1 MSGTSRLELYDV
13 KKNLDQNFIIDLVQK
28 SS

>member
-1 MSGTSRLELYDV
+1 MNETSGLELYDV
-13 KKNLDQNFIIDLVQK
+13 KKNLDQNFIIDLIKK